1 MRNQVAAG
9 VSLVLCF
16 FGIAAAQE
24 VHETTVDLSSD
35 ANTERTME
43 QGRRIFRFDTF
54 GDESFWGD
62 TLGLHK
68 AVEGA
73 KLGGV
78 GRGVSPATALAVG
91 LKVDVDALP
100 PAVIEALNQ
109 GDVDQNSPATTLAL
123 LKLNSLVGV
132 TGFFNEQGTLRS
144 VGIQCALCHST

>member
-78 GRGVSPATALAVG
+78 GRKRESRDRARRGLESGRRCTAAR
-91 LKVDVDALP
+91 
-100 PAVIEALNQ
+100 
-109 GDVDQNSPATTLAL
+109 GD
-123 LKLNSLVGV
+123 
-132 TGFFNEQGTLRS
+132 RS
-144 VGIQCALCHST
+144 VESRRRRPEQPGNYAGLAQVELPCRRHWVFQ